1 MFFGGIF
8 SSAAG
13 IDPERGIALRKG
25 KTRTSCR
32 SVLYSAFPSSMV
44 GSGSEETVRMR
55 GVSKKV
61 RGCLRQGGDCA
72 RACWE
77 SAFRE
82 FAQTVW
88 CE

>member
-32 SVLYSAFPSSMV
+32 SVLYSAFPPV
-44 GSGSEETVRMR
+44 WSGA
-55 GVSKKV
+55 GLKKP
-61 RGCLRQGGDCA
+61 
-72 RACWE
+72 
-77 SAFRE
+77 
-82 FAQTVW
+82 
-88 CE
+88 